1 MKSAYAIV
9 SLEFPSENH
18 LDIVLKALKPESKQA
33 LTRRFRVKVE
43 VKGREL
49 IIRFKARDSSAL
61 RASVNSYLHW
71 ISLINNILS
80 IIKNENPCH

>member
-1 MKSAYAIV
+1 MKSAYALV

-43 VKGREL
+43 VKGKEL

-80 IIKNENPCH
+80 IMKNENPCH

>member
-1 MKSAYAIV
+1 MKSAYALV

-43 VKGREL
+43 VKGKEL